1 MSGSHIFLT
10 RAIKWRSSLVT
21 EDSNKMNGIQN
32 TQSVGFYTP
41 FIFPK
46 YCAANPLK
54 QQQEMSYEIIL
65 YRNYVV
71 FDRSV
76 S

>member
-1 MSGSHIFLT
+1 
-10 RAIKWRSSLVT
+10 
-21 EDSNKMNGIQN
+21 MNGIQN

-41 FIFPK
+41 FIFAE

-54 QQQEMSYEIIL
+54 QKQERRYEYIL

-71 FDRSV
+71 LDQSV
-76 S
+76 SQGTQLFPVHKHPQ

>member
-1 MSGSHIFLT
+1 
-10 RAIKWRSSLVT
+10 
-21 EDSNKMNGIQN
+21 MNWIQN

-41 FIFPK
+41 FIFPE

-54 QQQEMSYEIIL
+54 QKQERGYEYIL

-71 FDRSV
+71 LDQSV
-76 S
+76 SQSTQRFPIHKNHQ